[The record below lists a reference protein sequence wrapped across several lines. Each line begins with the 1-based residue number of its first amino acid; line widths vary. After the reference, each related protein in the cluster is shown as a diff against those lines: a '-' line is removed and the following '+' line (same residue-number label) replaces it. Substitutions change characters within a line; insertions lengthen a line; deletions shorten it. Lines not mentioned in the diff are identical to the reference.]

1 MTARYFT
8 IEIIHRELT
17 SILSILYY
25 TVNCIQS
32 LNLLHSMEIL
42 FGMPR
47 RRLCKF
53 QIAFFARFRG
63 SPFFFIIY
71 CYVAFFSLGGE
82 ELRFTIHVNGTITL
96 HALKTIISPPIYF
109 SRPSTLVTRLL
120 YITFSLLNRTLE
132 IYRIVIIYFS
142 HFRKREI
149 HSRDYSFR

>member
-1 MTARYFT
+1 MYTIIEPFAFYGNLLWNASSKVMQISNCFLCAFPRFT
-8 IEIIHRELT
+8 I
-17 SILSILYY
+17 
-25 TVNCIQS
+25 
-32 LNLLHSMEIL
+32 
-42 FGMPR
+42 
-47 RRLCKF
+47 
-53 QIAFFARFRG
+53 
-63 SPFFFIIY
+63 FFIIY

-82 ELRFTIHVNGTITL
+82 ESRFTIHVNGTITL

-149 HSRDYSFR
+149 HSRDYSFRKE